1 MCDQG
6 GDQQDRI
13 QELEVEVAGL
23 KEALQQQE
31 VMTAILEGT
40 PDFVSTSTP
49 DGKILHVNT
58 AGLKMV
64 GLDPGADPRG
74 MNIADFHSEEVV
86 KRVLETA
93 VPRAIE
99 GGVYQHETELLHR
112 DGHVIPVSQVIL
124 AHRGPDGELSYLSTV
139 IRDISL
145 SRVAEHSFRSIL
157 QASPMGMHRY
167 RMEED
172 GRLIFIGANPAADR
186 MLGVDNDQFVG
197 LTIEEAFPPLVE
209 TEIPARYRQAAGE
222 GVAWQTSQVIYEDNQ
237 IQGAYEVYAFQTSSG
252 HMVATFLDITARKR
266 NEQERE
272 RLEEQLRQAQKM
284 EAIGQLAGGVAHD
297 FNNLLTGISGYADMI
312 LEEVGEG
319 AAISP
324 DLEEILKAAE
334 RATDLTRQ
342 LLAFSR
348 KQIIAPK
355 VIDTN
360 EVLAR
365 SQRMLGRIIGEDVRL
380 TVALGHALWP
390 IKADPGQLHQ
400 ILVNLATNARDA
412 MPEGGTL
419 QFETRNTAVDVG
431 FAKMHAGLEPA
442 DYVLIAISDTG
453 EGMEQELCERIF
465 EPFFTTKE
473 PGRGTGLGLSTVYGI
488 VKQNSGHISVY
499 SERGMGTT
507 FKIYLPRCQEAPT
520 GPEDSAANVTP
531 VGDETVL
538 LVEDEEIVRG
548 LTERMLGRWGYRV
561 LTAGAP
567 QEATRVCAEHDG
579 VIHLLLTDVVMPQ
592 TNGKVLYE
600 ALVLDR
606 PDLKVLF
613 MSGYTDDVIAHHGVL
628 EEGTPFLSKP
638 FTSNDLALKVRSV
651 LDDT

>member
-1 MCDQG
+1 MCSDDG
-6 GDQQDRI
+6 GQAVRI
-13 QELEVEVAGL
+13 RELEAEVASL
-23 KEALQQQE
+23 NEALRQKAAL
-31 VMTAILEGT
+31 TAVIEGT
-40 PDFVSTSTP
+40 T
-49 DGKILHVNT
+49 
-58 AGLKMV
+58 
-64 GLDPGADPRG
+64 
-74 MNIADFHSEEVV
+74 
-86 KRVLETA
+86 
-93 VPRAIE
+93 
-99 GGVYQHETELLHR
+99 
-112 DGHVIPVSQVIL
+112 
-124 AHRGPDGELSYLSTV
+124 
-139 IRDISL
+139 
-145 SRVAEHSFRSIL
+145 EHSFRSIV

-167 RMEED
+167 RLEGD
-172 GRLIFIGANPAADR
+172 GRLVFIGANPAADR

-197 LTIEEAFPPLVE
+197 LTIEEAFPPLLE
-209 TEIPARYRQAAGE
+209 TEIPERYRRAASEGE
-222 GVAWQTSQVIYEDNQ
+222 AWQTSQVTYEDDK
-237 IQGAYEVYAFQTSSG
+237 IEGAYEVFAFQTSPG
-252 HMVATFLDITARKR
+252 HMVSTFLDITERKR
-266 NEQERE
+266 NEQERT

-312 LEEVGEG
+312 LEELGEG
-319 AAISP
+319 AEIRP
-324 DLEEILKAAE
+324 DVEEIIKAAE
-334 RATDLTRQ
+334 RASDLTRQ

-355 VIDTN
+355 VIDAN
-360 EVLAR
+360 DVLAR
-365 SQRMLGRIIGEDVRL
+365 SQRMLARIIGEDVRL

-390 IKADPGQLHQ
+390 IRADPGQLHQ

-412 MPEGGTL
+412 MPAGGTL
-419 QFETRNTAVDVG
+419 QFETRNTPVDKG

-473 PGRGTGLGLSTVYGI
+473 AGRGTGLGLSTVYGI

-499 SERGMGTT
+499 SEPGMGTT
-507 FKIYLPRCQEAPT
+507 FKIYLPRCQEEAG
-520 GPEDSAANVTP
+520 GPADSIDSAPP

-548 LTERMLGRWGYRV
+548 LTERMLGRSGYRV
-561 LTAGAP
+561 LTAATP
-567 QEATRVCAEHDG
+567 QEATRHCAEHDG

-600 ALVLDR
+600 ALVQQR
-606 PDLKVLF
+606 PELRVLF

-638 FTSNDLALKVRSV
+638 FTSSDLALKVRGV
-651 LDDT
+651 LDSK